1 MLSRALRA
9 PAYTPP
15 WATRGASSSTQ
26 SLLIINLEK
35 INSRRVKIFVNT
47 QLELFLLLLPFSVTL
62 DIYFHRVYSDKIL
75 ITKSLNIKFKV
86 RLFSVCCDQVLKF
99 QSTVQEIYIYIYIL
113 YLFFERLN
121 NNFYFFF
128 FFRLLRYLL
137 ATLYNEESV
146 ATKYDF

>member
-47 QLELFLLLLPFSVTL
+47 QLELFLLPFSVTL

-99 QSTVQEIYIYIYIL
+99 QSTVQEIYIYIYIVP
-113 YLFFERLN
+113 
-121 NNFYFFF
+121 
-128 FFRLLRYLL
+128 FFRE
-137 ATLYNEESV
+137 T
-146 ATKYDF
+146 